1 MVSSLLSLV
10 SSPDDSSGR
19 GFDSRQAAEL
29 ERIGQFG
36 LRHRDLAGVVPAGS
50 VSIDAATGIGG
61 FPRGRMLELFGPPGV
76 GKTTLGLQAVAAVQ
90 RSGGIVAFVD
100 AEFGFDAGYAAR
112 MGVDIEALL
121 LARTNDGHQAFGVI
135 EKLAASQS
143 VDLIVVDSLAALMP
157 AEESA
162 AAIGAAEPFGQ
173 SEMLASGLRRLARAL
188 LGSPTCVLFLNQM
201 RAYHGYGYEET
212 SCGGWS
218 LKMHA
223 AFRADLHEQSRTQPR
238 RRLRLRVI
246 KNQMGSRGEVQFD
259 FEGGIGVVPEAELI
273 DRGLECGVVTKGPA
287 GLMFDGQ
294 SLGADRTAAVE
305 RLAGHA
311 TLAAQ
316 VRTEVR
322 LALGITQR
330 RPMGREETPSVM
342 PASAANG

>member
-36 LRHRDLAGVVPAGS
+36 LRHRDLAGVVPGGS
-50 VSIDAATGIGG
+50 VSMDAATGIGG
-61 FPRGRMLELFGPPGV
+61 LPRGRMLELFGPPGV
-76 GKTTLGLQAVAAVQ
+76 GKTTLGLQAMAAVQ

-100 AEFGFDAGYAAR
+100 AEFGFDAGYAAS

-135 EKLAASQS
+135 EKLAGSQS

-157 AEESA
+157 ADEGA

-223 AFRADLHEQSRTQPR
+223 AFRADLHEQSRTHPR
-238 RRLRLRVI
+238 KRLRMRVI

-259 FEGGIGVVPEAELI
+259 FEGGVGVVPEAELI
-273 DRGLECGVVTKGPA
+273 DRGLECGVVTKGAA
-287 GLMFDGQ
+287 GLVFGGQ
-294 SLGADRTAAVE
+294 PLGADRTAAME
-305 RLAGHA
+305 RLEGHA

-316 VRTEVR
+316 LRTEVR

-330 RPMGREETPSVM
+330 RPMGREETPAVM
-342 PASAANG
+342 PAAAANG